1 MTADATARP
10 PASLVFRAALVCS
23 VLTTLTLAGFF
34 VIGVAD
40 GSVSSF
46 NLGLWLV
53 LLGAAGVSLWAGHAL
68 RARGKPVLAL
78 AALAVTAVPGV
89 LAALFVLIIL
99 VTQPR
104 WN

>member
-1 MTADATARP
+1 MTTPDASPGKRH
-10 PASLVFRAALVCS
+10 LVYKALFACA
-23 VLTTLTLAGFF
+23 VLTSAVTVVFFF
-34 VIGVAD
+34 VGLGD

-53 LLGAAGVSLWAGHAL
+53 LLGISGLSLWAGHAL
-68 RARGKPVLAL
+68 HAREKHVLAL
-78 AALAVTAVPGV
+78 VALAVTAVPGI
-89 LAALFVLIIL
+89 LAALFILLIL